1 MTVTGA
7 QLGGYLSVAPASSP
21 NTSNLNFGP
30 NQTVPNLVLTQVSGG
45 TVSIYNGSDGTVQVL
60 ADVQGFD
67 P

>member
-1 MTVTGA
+1 
-7 QLGGYLSVAPASSP
+7 
-21 NTSNLNFGP
+21 
-30 NQTVPNLVLTQVSGG
+30 VLTQVSGG